1 MLQININ
8 KDENLQ
14 DACNI
19 FISALLPHDNYDSA
33 YYHMIT
39 MIENRIREIRTSHGL
54 SQEALATIIDSTQQS
69 ISRME
74 NNTQA
79 ITAKALIM
87 MSEYF
92 NVSTGYLLGISD
104 IKRDLNGQMR
114 MNQEMEDCYDIVL
127 HYRNLTETNKK
138 TLSCILKR
146 LEQAQL
152 EEKELYIKDVG
163 DYAKDSYM

>member
-1 MLQININ
+1 
-8 KDENLQ
+8 
-14 DACNI
+14 
-19 FISALLPHDNYDSA
+19 
-33 YYHMIT
+33 

-92 NVSTGYLLGISD
+92 MSPQD
-104 IKRDLNGQMR
+104 IFLVFLILR
-114 MNQEMEDCYDIVL
+114 ET
-127 HYRNLTETNKK
+127 LTDRCE
-138 TLSCILKR
+138 
-146 LEQAQL
+146 
-152 EEKELYIKDVG
+152 
-163 DYAKDSYM
+163 